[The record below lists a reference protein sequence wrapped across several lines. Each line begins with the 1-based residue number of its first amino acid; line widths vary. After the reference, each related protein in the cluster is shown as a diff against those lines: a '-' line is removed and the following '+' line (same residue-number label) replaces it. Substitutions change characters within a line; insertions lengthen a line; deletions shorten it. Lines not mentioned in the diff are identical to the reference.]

1 MTTAFVYLQCKPGTA
16 YEVASELALLELHS
30 EMYSISGD
38 YDLMVKLYV
47 PEGEDL
53 GLFVNTKLLEQR
65 NQNILRTRTVQAF
78 KAFH

>member
-1 MTTAFVYLQCKPGTA
+1 MTVAFVYLQCKPGTA
-16 YEVASELALLELHS
+16 YQVANELALLELHS

-38 YDLMVKLYV
+38 FDLIIKVYV

-53 GLFVNTKLLEQR
+53 GLFVNEKLLVHE
-65 NQNILRTRTVQAF
+65 NIVRSRTVQAF